1 MRRLLLLLLTATTAL
16 CHPARAQGPAG
27 PGGAPPDPTIASALP
42 EVVVT
47 APRPTGAEAAL
58 ARSPVAVTVL
68 DRRTIEE
75 RGYQTLAEALQVVP
89 GVRVAQTGGIG
100 QQASAFIRGTA
111 SRHALVLLDGVPVND
126 PSEPNGAFNFG
137 NDLTLLDVERIELL
151 RGPASSLYGSG
162 AIGGVV
168 NIVTRRAPRDRAFA
182 PFGEVAG
189 GSFRTLRAGGGAG
202 GTVRTEGAGAFDYLG
217 SVSSLSTRGTDATAS
232 RFLRDSGERDGF
244 RGAAAAAR
252 LGWEPAPGTRVEGL
266 LRWRENRFGLDS
278 VPRDDPDYDADDRRW
293 YGQVRG
299 ETRLL
304 GAWTTGLRVARTE
317 DRRRYRDRPD
327 AASRAATDDLFRG
340 ERTTLDWG
348 NQVNVPDL
356 GALRDAVVS
365 FGFQGEQEEVR
376 QASGSPA
383 FRTRVDADA
392 ASRALYAAYQVRLGT
407 RLDLS
412 AGVRNDDSDDFRG
425 AATWR
430 LGAVLD
436 VPEAATRLRAAGGTG
451 FKAPSLFQR
460 FGQIGSFF
468 RGNPDL
474 RPERSTSWEVGSET
488 DLPLGGRRDFATLGA
503 TYFDTRLR
511 DLINFDAAFSSLENV
526 DRARIRGAELS
537 LTLRPAAWLSATAA
551 WTITDARDARTDERL
566 ARRPEHVVAFNARV
580 APTDRVVLAPEVL
593 FTGRAR
599 EGAFASY
606 RDDGTAFATP
616 RDNRAGTVVN
626 LVGTYRATEA
636 VSVFVE
642 GRNLG
647 DSRFEPAN
655 GFQVPGRSVL
665 VGTRLG
671 L

>member
-1 MRRLLLLLLTATTAL
+1 MRRRLLLSLLATMAL
-16 CHPARAQGPAG
+16 PPSAHAQGTAP
-27 PGGAPPDPTIASALP
+27 PPDPTIASAVP
-42 EVVVT
+42 EVVVA
-47 APRPTGAEAAL
+47 APRGSTSPVT
-58 ARSPVAVTVL
+58 RSPVAVTVL

-75 RGYQTLAEALQVVP
+75 RGYQTLTEALQVVP
-89 GVRVAQTGGIG
+89 GVRVAQTGGVG
-100 QQASAFIRGTA
+100 QQSSAFVRGTA

-137 NDLTLLDVERIELL
+137 NDLTLLDVERVEVL

-168 NIVTRRAPRDRAFA
+168 NIVTRRAPADRAVA

-189 GSFRTLRAGGGAG
+189 GSFRTLRAGGGVA
-202 GTVRTEGAGAFDYLG
+202 GTVRAGAGLGAFDYLG
-217 SVSSLSTRGTDATAS
+217 SISSLSTRGTDATAG
-232 RFLRDSGERDGF
+232 RFLADTGERDGF

-252 LGWEPAPGTRVEGL
+252 LGWTSEPGTTRVEGT
-266 LRWRENRFGLDS
+266 LRWRENAFGLDS
-278 VPRDDPDYDADDRRW
+278 VPRDDPNYEADDRRW
-293 YGQVRG
+293 FGLVRA

-317 DRRRYRDRPD
+317 DRRRFRDRPD
-327 AASRAATDDLFRG
+327 AASRASTDDLFRG

-356 GALRDAVVS
+356 GPLTDAVVS
-365 FGFQGEQEEVR
+365 FGFQGAQERAR

-392 ASRALYAAYQVRLGT
+392 ASRALFAAYQVRLFS

-412 AGVRNDDSDDFRG
+412 AGVRNDDSDDFRS

-436 VPEAATRLRAAGGTG
+436 VPEAATRLRAAAGTG
-451 FKAPSLFQR
+451 FLAPSLFQR
-460 FGQIGSFF
+460 FGVIGTFF

-488 DLPLGGRRDFATLGA
+488 DLPLGGQRDFATAGV

-511 DLINFDAAFSSLENV
+511 DLINFDAAFASLENV
-526 DRARIRGAELS
+526 DRARIRGAELT
-537 LTLRPAAWLSATAA
+537 LTLRPAPWLSATAA

-566 ARRPEHVVAFNARV
+566 ARRPEHVVAVNARI
-580 APTDRVVLAPEVL
+580 APTDRVVVAPEVL

-606 RDDGTAFATP
+606 RDDGVANPTP
-616 RDNRAGTVVN
+616 RDNRAGTIVN
-626 LVGTYRATEA
+626 LVGTYRATET

-655 GFQVPGRSVL
+655 GFQTPGRSVL

-671 L
+671 F